1 MGFEY
6 TVNSNDKGLTYIFLE
21 QAKKQQGFDASK
33 KIDWNKVLTVF
44 DQIQKE
50 EEAEGQKLFSGGTDK
65 TRSGWGKSY
74 IIKAGDKINL
84 SDEQLNKIYGAMG
97 LDLSKVNNTPVQTP
111 APTQPAKPT
120 QPPAQTPAPA
130 PTQKKEQPPA
140 KVNPQAADPNPPK
153 ADPNKPKAS
162 DPSDIPA
169 QKAPLDANEGI
180 RHSKYAN
187 QSVLNQ
193 DGTTSSYDEEGYL
206 EKIMD
211 KNGNVTKEISREY
224 NSIIEYEYDKDGN
237 NNRMI
242 IRNIDGTLDSYYKYE
257 YGKDGNKTKEVRYN
271 PDGSIIDYSKYEYDK
286 DGNKTKE
293 IIYNPDG
300 SITGWYYKYERDK
313 DGHCSKMLRYNA
325 DGSVD
330 YWTDY
335 EYDQNGNN
343 TREVEYH
350 GDGTL
355 YKYIDYEY
363 DENGN
368 QISYQYHFADKNGK
382 VIEE

>member
-33 KIDWNKVLTVF
+33 KIDWNKVFTVF

-140 KVNPQAADPNPPK
+140 KVNPQAADPNKPK

-169 QKAPLDANEGI
+169 QNAPLDANEGI

-211 KNGNVTKEISREY
+211 KNGNVTKEINRAMGCMY
-224 NSIIEYEYDKDGN
+224 DYEYDKDGKES
-237 NNRMI
+237 RSI
-242 IRNIDGTLDSYYKYE
+242 IRYIDGTIVSYADSE

-271 PDGSIIDYSKYEYDK
+271 PDGSVDSWTTYEYNQKNCTKQVTYAADGSVTGYIKSEYNK

-293 IIYNPDG
+293 VSYNPDG
-300 SITGWYYKYERDK
+300 SV
-313 DGHCSKMLRYNA
+313 N
-325 DGSVD
+325 

-335 EYDQNGNN
+335 EYDQNGNRTLELLYN
-343 TREVEYH
+343 

-355 YKYIDYEY
+355 YCYNDYEY

-368 QISYQYHFADKNGK
+368 KISEKYYECDENGK

>member
-6 TVNSNDKGLTYIFLE
+6 TVNGNDKGLTYIFLE

-111 APTQPAKPT
+111 APIQPAKPT
-120 QPPAQTPAPA
+120 QPPAQTPAPG

-153 ADPNKPKAS
+153 ADPNKPKAA
-162 DPSDIPA
+162 DPSEIPA
-169 QKAPLDANEGI
+169 QNAPLDMNEGT

-187 QSVLNQ
+187 QSILNQ

-211 KNGNVTKEISREY
+211 KNGNVTKEINRSMGY
-224 NSIIEYEYDKDGN
+224 MIDYEYDKDGHES
-237 NNRMI
+237 RRI
-242 IRNIDGTLDSYYKYE
+242 IRAMKGTIASYTDSEYGKDGKKTKNVVYNPDGSVDNWTTYE
-257 YGKDGNKTKEVRYN
+257 YNQKNCTKQVTYDADGSVTEYIKSEYNKDGNKTKEVRYN
-271 PDGSIIDYSKYEYDK
+271 PDGSIDF
-286 DGNKTKE
+286 
-293 IIYNPDG
+293 
-300 SITGWYYKYERDK
+300 
-313 DGHCSKMLRYNA
+313 
-325 DGSVD
+325 
-330 YWTDY
+330 WTDY
-335 EYDQNGNN
+335 EYDQNGNKTLELLYN
-343 TREVEYH
+343 

-355 YKYIDYEY
+355 YCYTDYEY
-363 DENGN
+363 DENGYK
-368 QISYQYHFADKNGK
+368 ISEKYYECDKDGK